1 MSINKIVAQQYR
13 EKVNHAIKQFGG
25 LSMPPEGW
33 LRTVRNALG
42 MSGPQLAKRLGVTKA
57 RVSKAEQ
64 DELTGSVTLKSMRG
78 MAEAMNCR
86 FVYAVLPEQEVDEL
100 IKKRAI
106 QKAKEQV
113 KAASTHMALEA
124 QALNDER
131 LASEVERIA
140 SEIVEE
146 MPADLWN
153 DE

>member
-1 MSINKIVAQQYR
+1 
-13 EKVNHAIKQFGG
+13 
-25 LSMPPEGW
+25 
-33 LRTVRNALG
+33 
-42 MSGPQLAKRLGVTKA
+42 
-57 RVSKAEQ
+57 
-64 DELTGSVTLKSMRG
+64 MRG

-140 SEIVEE
+140 SEIVEK